1 MKYLRYFLYVSW
13 HWGIDLA
20 IFIVKHEIRGE
31 KRYGISTIGL
41 DNLSD
46 IVSKEDRLH
55 VSTYEPVNYYTAG
68 WLLDQLKTTD
78 TTFLD
83 VGCGRGRVL
92 VMAAAYGFK
101 NIIGIDF
108 SQRLC
113 DQAASVCKDL
123 PVTITCADARIY
135 EIPDTVG
142 VIFLFNPFDAAIMSE
157 FILRVSE
164 SLSRKKRPL
173 TVLYANPQC
182 KDLWLEAG
190 FTETGSFVKKTYL
203 KGSLLEKAM

>member
-13 HWGIDLA
+13 HWGIDMA

-31 KRYGISTIGL
+31 KQYGISTIGL

-113 DQAASVCKDL
+113 DQATNVCKEL
-123 PVTITCADARIY
+123 PVTITCADARMY

-164 SLSRKKRPL
+164 SLLRKKRPL

-190 FTETGSFVKKTYL
+190 FIETGSFVKKTYL
-203 KGSLLEKAM
+203 KGSVLEKAM